1 MPMVPTQAAA
11 HRVNGGAGEN
21 GSHRWMLIA
30 GVAWWKSA
38 LPKVC
43 PRAGAP
49 RMGAI
54 CPNARLAGVLTPGVR
69 IAEVSRVVEM
79 AAGARQPDATPAD
92 ALGLICLPR
101 LRD

>member
-11 HRVNGGAGEN
+11 QQVNGGAGEN
-21 GSHRWMLIA
+21 GSHRWILSA

-38 LPKVC
+38 LRKVC

-49 RMGAI
+49 PMDAI
-54 CPNARLAGVLTPGVR
+54 CPNAGLAGVLSRGVR
-69 IAEVSRVVEM
+69 IADVSRVVEM
-79 AAGARQPDATPAD
+79 AAGARQPDATPPN

-101 LRD
+101 LR